1 MRCPACSADPS
12 SGAELVVTDDG
23 SSLICASSHRFDVA
37 RQGYVSLLDGRATP
51 HRSDTA
57 AMVAARRRVH
67 ESGLFDPVAR
77 LVADGVTAGPV
88 PSSDRSDITTGRP
101 DLVLDAG
108 AGTGHYLSATLDA
121 ADELHGIGLDL
132 SKYCARA
139 VARSHPRAAAVV
151 ADVWR
156 PLPIRSGVIGAVL
169 SVFSPRNVAE
179 FARVLHPDGVL
190 IVVTPDDDHLTE
202 IIGPMGMLSV
212 ADDKAQRLRSSLG
225 GLFEVTDERPARYR
239 YDADTA
245 LLADLVAMGPSAFHL
260 SDDEI
265 ARAAQAM
272 TRTTGRVPV
281 TVSVTAAICRPR
293 IGAAV
298 TEG

>member
-1 MRCPACSADPS
+1 MRCPACFVDPS
-12 SGAELVVTDDG
+12 SAAELVVTDDG
-23 SSLICASSHRFDVA
+23 RSLVCASSHRFDVA

-67 ESGLFDPVAR
+67 ESGFFDPVAR
-77 LVADGVTAGPV
+77 IVADGVASATV
-88 PSSDRSDITTGRP
+88 PSPGRSDITTGRP

-108 AGTGHYLSATLDA
+108 AGTGHYLSATLA
-121 ADELHGIGLDL
+121 EADELNGIGLDL

-156 PLPIRSGVIGAVL
+156 PLPIRSGAIGAVL
-169 SVFSPRNVAE
+169 SVFSPRNLAE

-190 IVVTPDDDHLTE
+190 VVVTPDDDHLAE

-225 GLFEVTDERPARYR
+225 GLFEITAERSARYR
-239 YDADTA
+239 HDADAT

-265 ARAAQAM
+265 GRAARAM
-272 TRTTGRVPV
+272 TRTTGHVPV

-293 IGAAV
+293 IGAEV